1 MVIRMKKQILVIAG
15 ILYGLLGMKQ
25 SGIYAQAAQGVQT
38 VQETDAVQSETEAAS
53 QNQIMVA
60 EKDVDMKEA
69 PEDNAPTIMT
79 YEKGALIFTTGETAD
94 GWYIVIYQDK
104 EGYVKKDS
112 LSVQE
117 MDVEG
122 LDAEMEVNAQE
133 GKLVVET
140 VEKYRAEA
148 RRSKIWGSIIVILVA
163 AIFAFGIFSAVKTK
177 KDENPDKARK
187 QEHRDIEVEDLNA

>member
-25 SGIYAQAAQGVQT
+25 PGIYAYAAQEVQI
-38 VQETDAVQSETEAAS
+38 VPETDVVQSETEAAS

-69 PEDNAPTIMT
+69 PDDNAPTVMT

-94 GWYIVIYQDK
+94 GWYMVIYQDK
-104 EGYVKKDS
+104 KGYVKKDF
-112 LSVQE
+112 LSAQE

-122 LDAEMEVNAQE
+122 LDAEMEMNAQE
-133 GKLVVET
+133 GKLVMET

-163 AIFAFGIFSAVKTK
+163 GIFAFGIFSAVKTK
-177 KDENPDKARK
+177 NDERPGKARK
-187 QEHRDIEVEDLNA
+187 RSMEIEDWNA